1 MREHLDPKD
10 MDHGFVSDYS
20 ILKPH
25 KEQIVNFLWP
35 EINPEPLNEFEVSGL
50 ASLAFVK
57 LFPLGQADPTSKYR
71 LIAISELLAS
81 AHLLRYAEVDPSFA
95 PTEEYPNGV
104 MYYPFAE
111 HERFSFW
118 MVDRIHRHRA
128 LSQAQ
133 VYLKQNP
140 SIGVLTMKELKEMVT
155 NGRIEE
161 VTHIAQNVR
170 WTSILGTKI
179 Q

>member
-57 LFPLGQADPTSKYR
+57 LFPLGQADPTS
-71 LIAISELLAS
+71 
-81 AHLLRYAEVDPSFA
+81 
-95 PTEEYPNGV
+95 
-104 MYYPFAE
+104 
-111 HERFSFW
+111 
-118 MVDRIHRHRA
+118 
-128 LSQAQ
+128 
-133 VYLKQNP
+133 
-140 SIGVLTMKELKEMVT
+140 
-155 NGRIEE
+155 
-161 VTHIAQNVR
+161 
-170 WTSILGTKI
+170 
-179 Q
+179 